1 MCEEHIGKTRNKL
14 EDLMSTLKEIQA
26 KSVVQLPPREKE
38 GKGKRRPSRR
48 RTTLRREG
56 MHEHEH
62 HQHRLMVPGGSRRR
76 ASSFAR
82 PQSFGQ
88 FSSELVRNGVVMIP
102 EAMQID
108 IYSESMPEGDL
119 YFIQDL
125 VKVFNCN
132 INTGIEEMID
142 YDVVDALKK
151 YGFLPKDADDYMN
164 LAAFMIGTVVK

>member
-26 KSVVQLPPREKE
+26 KSVVQLPPRENE
-38 GKGKRRPSRR
+38 GKGRR
-48 RTTLRREG
+48 RTSRRTSTLRRGG

-62 HQHRLMVPGGSRRR
+62 HHHRLMVSGGSRRR
-76 ASSFAR
+76 SKSFVR
-82 PQSFGQ
+82 PQSFGH

-108 IYSESMPEGDL
+108 IYSENMAEGDL
-119 YFIQDL
+119 YLIQDL

-132 INTGIEEMID
+132 VNTGIEEMMD
-142 YDVVDALKK
+142 YDIVDVLKK